1 MCQVLVATHRIF
13 DFHCSMWTLSWGIWD
28 LVSSQGMETGPPALG
43 APSLNHW
50 TTREFP
56 WAILILAPELWLRQS
71 NQKAETV
78 RLDSKQKRPKYVLS
92 NNIANQL
99 LGFPGISDGKE
110 SACNAGDL
118 GLIPAWGRSPG
129 EGNGNPLQYSCLE
142 NPMDRGAWQATVYSV
157 AWSWTQLKQLSML
170 QYKIKSFLK
179 NKHMLSMGDRLLSK
193 LQID

>member
-1 MCQVLVATHRIF
+1 MCQVLVAAHRIF
-13 DFHCSMWTLSWGIWD
+13 DVHCSMWTLSWGIWD
-28 LVSSQGMETGPPALG
+28 LVSSPGMETGPPALG

-110 SACNAGDL
+110 SACNAGDKRNIVPSL
-118 GLIPAWGRSPG
+118 GQKDPLKKGMATHSSILAWRIPWTEELGR
-129 EGNGNPLQYSCLE
+129 LQSIALHGVGH
-142 NPMDRGAWQATVYSV
+142 N
-157 AWSWTQLKQLSML
+157 WSNLACSS
-170 QYKIKSFLK
+170 IK
-179 NKHMLSMGDRLLSK
+179 
-193 LQID
+193 